1 MPPGQ
6 SPTLVV
12 CAYPGD
18 RPGEL
23 RILLDPTACSE
34 TRAGSK
40 MEAAPVS
47 IFPAITTVEK
57 SLDRTT
63 KTPLNIGF

>member
-1 MPPGQ
+1 
-6 SPTLVV
+6 
-12 CAYPGD
+12 
-18 RPGEL
+18 
-23 RILLDPTACSE
+23 
-34 TRAGSK
+34 